1 MYCICCNKNNVIPHE
16 YSKKGARSNTDSIT
30 EEEILWKN
38 ERLENGKTTTI
49 NNDMVS
55 GGIIH
60 IIEAGYGSTH
70 DGDRIILAI
79 CDDCISE
86 KISDATLLL
95 FDNYMGFQNTKK
107 EIEKSKSAYRRRK
120 NLDDLI

>member
-16 YSKKGARSNTDSIT
+16 YSKKGSRSNNDSIT

-95 FDNYMGFQNTKK
+95 FDNYMGFQNTKR
-107 EIEKSKSAYRRRK
+107 EVEKSKSAYRRRK

>member
-30 EEEILWKN
+30 EEEILWNN
-38 ERLENGKTTTI
+38 ERLENGKTTSI

-95 FDNYMGFQNTKK
+95 FDNYMGFQNTKS
-107 EIEKSKSAYRRRK
+107 EVEKSKSAYRRRK

>member
-38 ERLENGKTTTI
+38 ERLENGKTTSI

-95 FDNYMGFQNTKK
+95 FDNYMGFQNTKS
-107 EIEKSKSAYRRRK
+107 EVEKSKSAYRRRK

>member
-16 YSKKGARSNTDSIT
+16 YSKKGDRSNTDSIT

-86 KISDATLLL
+86 KIGDATLLL

>member
-16 YSKKGARSNTDSIT
+16 YSKKGARSNTESIT

>member
-16 YSKKGARSNTDSIT
+16 YSKKGARSNNDSIT

-38 ERLENGKTTTI
+38 ERLENGKTTSI

-95 FDNYMGFQNTKK
+95 FDNYMGFQNTKR
-107 EIEKSKSAYRRRK
+107 EVEKSKSAYRRRK

>member
-86 KISDATLLL
+86 RISDATLLL

>member
-95 FDNYMGFQNTKK
+95 FDNYMGFQNTKS
-107 EIEKSKSAYRRRK
+107 EVEKSKSAYRRRK